1 MGEIGT
7 DENFGDKTGGDRP
20 REHCICIQEN
30 DCEKFDKTFFNTLIV
45 KILYAK

>member
-20 REHCICIQEN
+20 REHCS
-30 DCEKFDKTFFNTLIV
+30 F
-45 KILYAK
+45 LYTESSVADFHKLRFKSNIIFIKNQ

>member
-20 REHCICIQEN
+20 REHCISFLLMSVC
-30 DCEKFDKTFFNTLIV
+30 L
-45 KILYAK
+45 AKAHINMGELAI